1 MNCFDFDKTI
11 YKKDSAIS
19 FYMFYLKKYPFRIF
33 GVFRMVVL
41 FILNC
46 IGFINTKQFKEKY
59 FAFIKN
65 IKDIDSFV
73 AEFWQKEKG
82 KMINSVVANIKDGDV
97 VISASPLFLVEPAIK
112 MINEKI
118 VVFATDMDKTTGLIN
133 GENMKGKEKLK
144 LLNEKGYTS
153 FDAVYTDS
161 LSDFPILDMATN
173 KYIVCGEKYYE
184 FGKQK
189 PTLGTKIKYII
200 KQLRVKHYVK
210 NGLIFLPLFFSGF
223 LTDWGYIVRA
233 IWGFVSFCLSASFVY
248 VVNDLVD
255 AKKDRNHSTKRKRP
269 IASYMVKPYE
279 AILLAMFLLVSN
291 CCILTFV
298 FNFEFAVVSLVF
310 GYIILNIMYSMWL
323 KKIPILDVFLLASF
337 YVIRVFF
344 GALILW
350 TGVSKWLYLTIIC
363 ASLYMGFGKR
373 RNEIKKEGDD
383 TRGVNKHYNFA
394 FLDKNMYLC
403 LTMCLIFYALWVVE
417 FRIITVEYYNSI
429 LLLATIPIMFFIMMK
444 YSLNIEN
451 PSNSGDP
458 IDVLL
463 KDKVL
468 IFMCLLFVAMV
479 VVSVYVPVSK
489 LFRW

>member
-11 YKKDSAIS
+11 YKHDSAIS
-19 FYMFYLKKYPFRIF
+19 FYLFYLKKYPLRVFGIFRIIA
-33 GVFRMVVL
+33 L
-41 FILNC
+41 FVLNC
-46 IGFINTKQFKEKY
+46 VGIITTKQFKERY
-59 FAFIKN
+59 FSFVKH
-65 IKDIDSFV
+65 IKDIDAFV
-73 AEFWQKEKG
+73 AEFWQKQK
-82 KMINSVVANIKDGDV
+82 KNMIQSVVGNIKAGDV
-97 VISASPLFLVEPAIK
+97 VISASPLFLVEPAVK
-112 MINEKI
+112 MINEN
-118 VVFATDMDKTTGLIN
+118 VVVYGTDMDKTTGLIT
-133 GENMKGKEKLK
+133 GENMKGKEKVK
-144 LLNEKGYTS
+144 LLNEKGYTE

-173 KYIVCGEKYYE
+173 KYIVCGKKYYE

-189 PTLGTKIKYII
+189 PTVSVKLKYII

-223 LTDWGYIVRA
+223 LTEWPYIIRA
-233 IWGFVSFCLSASFVY
+233 TWGFISFCLAASFVY

-255 AKKDRNHSTKRKRP
+255 ARKDRNHSTKRKRP

-279 AILLAMFLLVSN
+279 AVILAGLLLVAN
-291 CCILTFV
+291 YLILGLV
-298 FNFEFAVVSLVF
+298 FAFEFSVVSLVF

-373 RNEIKKEGDD
+373 RNEIKKEGEE

-468 IFMCLLFVAMV
+468 ILMCVLFVAMV
-479 VVSVYVPVSK
+479 VVSVYIPVSTI
-489 LFRW
+489 FRW